1 MDKNGKIF
9 GKINIIDLL
18 AVLTV
23 IIAVIGISV
32 RFTSIAAEN
41 VKKKTDFSY
50 VIEIE
55 DVRIYTVNAL
65 EKMGIATDKQGNV
78 IGEITGVQ
86 YGEMEKQTVL
96 DNGKSKKVFV
106 PGKYTAR
113 VTLDATGKEAESGY
127 FVGENTELSA
137 GSSITMY
144 TKHANCSGKIVKVE
158 KKENQG

>member
-18 AVLTV
+18 AILVV
-23 IIAVIGISV
+23 IVAVIGISI
-32 RFTSIAAEN
+32 RFTSIASEN
-41 VKKKTDFSY
+41 VKRKTDFSY
-50 VIEIE
+50 VVEIE
-55 DVRIYTVNAL
+55 DVRVYTVNAL
-65 EKMGIATDKQGNV
+65 QKMGIATDKQGNV

-86 YGEMEKQTVL
+86 YSEMEKQTITE
-96 DNGKSKKVFV
+96 NGKSKRVIV
-106 PGKYTAR
+106 PEKYTAR
-113 VTLDATGKEAESGY
+113 VTLEATGKEADSGY

-144 TKHANCSGKIVKVE
+144 TKHANCSGKIIKVE